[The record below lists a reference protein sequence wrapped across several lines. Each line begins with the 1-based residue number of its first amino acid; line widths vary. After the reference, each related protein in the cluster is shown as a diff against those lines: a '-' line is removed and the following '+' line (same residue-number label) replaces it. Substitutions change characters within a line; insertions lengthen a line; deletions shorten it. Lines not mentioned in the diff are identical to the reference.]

1 MDEFAGLTD
10 KVSYEER
17 EDADGQPGIEVLR
30 GDGTPSG
37 ITFHAVPGGHEFNSF
52 ILALYNVAGP
62 GQELR
67 DETHAKI
74 EQISAPADVKVLMS
88 LSCTMCPDVVAA
100 VQRIAA
106 ERADVRADIFDIRYF
121 PELKE
126 KYSVMSVPCMIVG
139 EDLFFGKKN
148 IDEVADILVNR
159 G

>member
-1 MDEFAGLTD
+1 MDEFADLTD
-10 KVSYEER
+10 KITYEER
-17 EDADGQPGIEVLR
+17 DDANGEPGIEILHA
-30 GDGTPSG
+30 DGTSSG

-67 DETHAKI
+67 LETIEKI

-106 ERADVRADIFDIRYF
+106 ARKDVRADIYDIRYF

-139 EDLFFGKKN
+139 EELFFGKKN
-148 IDEVADILVNR
+148 IDEVVDILGNR
-159 G
+159 